1 MQKGAQY
8 GAPTAVCWAGSVVAS
23 GENAQLFL
31 WTPRN
36 PPDPS
41 QDSSGSG
48 LCCVDSVALSL
59 SPALSD
65 MPEGRSPRPWAPEE
79 S

>member
-1 MQKGAQY
+1 MQRGAQY

-23 GENAQLFL
+23 RENAQLFL

-41 QDSSGSG
+41 QDS
-48 LCCVDSVALSL
+48 VALACA
-59 SPALSD
+59 ALTVWHF
-65 MPEGRSPRPWAPEE
+65 P
-79 S
+79 